1 MSFIYRDS
9 LSPSRA
15 KQQGR
20 LALYRLF
27 DNVWGKSTVDGIE
40 VYDEKL
46 YWYQGSVRTDKP
58 FLRFMGKFNQSLA
71 KLQAHDFSQVNAVYF
86 QLNTGKVAYVPQLLP
101 EIAQKINGT
110 FSVGD
115 TVELFIHYG
124 GETRRIVDSHWD
136 TSGSEPI
143 VDTEA
148 IVAELFSNP
157 QKYFANNYLGSV
169 GTQYSSSVPYTWTST
184 LANAKIT
191 PATRV
196 EYNEDTTSIL
206 ATLALLDNGSVFSQV
221 GSVYDSIVSTT
232 VMSDGS
238 LTYELSFKVK
248 YQKVA
253 TCTTSSY
260 LATEIKKLMDAI
272 SYSLGLKNGN
282 VYARSNQVSDT
293 TLKQA
298 VIAMNVA
305 GEIEGL
311 TYAGRLRVDAVANMK
326 KSEFVS
332 ILGNIMETGYDKK
345 KTKWYQKALGI
356 LIIIAGIYLMIK
368 TAGVGSKE
376 GMSLASVGLAMLYGS
391 AYFTMGMLV
400 YARIAPSA
408 TDMVKIIGQFATV
421 TGIAGAILGGY
432 AAIQQSFKQYATQAA
447 TDATIAAY
455 ESGVVSSEELMKVY
469 VESEAKYTVSQYLVD
484 VIGNQAMGM
493 VNKVQSFFTTDFWSS
508 TADKFTTSQGLSSI
522 TLNDVSGGLKNLET
536 GLELYQKF
544 FNPYKDLP
552 SATDDQAKKQ
562 DGVESI
568 YTAMDMIDEID
579 ALYKMDYLM
588 QTNEGGK
595 ITENFLVQNT

>member
-110 FSVGD
+110 FNVGD

-148 IVAELFSNP
+148 IVAELFSDP
-157 QKYFANNYLGSV
+157 QKYFANNYLGSI
-169 GTQYSSSVPYTWTST
+169 GTQYSSSVPYKWTSI
-184 LANAKIT
+184 LSSI
-191 PATRV
+191 PIIPVTRV

-206 ATLALLDNGSVFSQV
+206 ATLALLDNGSVFSKV
-221 GSVYDSIVSTT
+221 GSIYDSIVSTT

-248 YQKVA
+248 YQKIA
-253 TCTTSSY
+253 NCTTSSY

-272 SYSLGLKNGN
+272 SSSLGYKNGN

-298 VIAMNVA
+298 VISMNVA

-326 KSEFVS
+326 KSEFIS
-332 ILGNIMETGYDKK
+332 ILGKIMESGYDKK
-345 KTKWYQKALGI
+345 KTKWYQKAIGAV
-356 LIIIAGIYLMIK
+356 LIVVGVIIGMWATIVTGNYYAGAAIMSAFY
-368 TAGVGSKE
+368 
-376 GMSLASVGLAMLYGS
+376 SLAAIGYSLAFPT
-391 AYFTMGMLV
+391 AIDV
-400 YARIAPSA
+400 
-408 TDMVKIIGQFATV
+408 VKIIGQFAQY
-421 TGIAGAILGGY
+421 TGLLAMALGFQE
-432 AAIQQSFKQYATQAA
+432 AIQKSWQKYAEQAIEKQAIKSA
-447 TDATIAAY
+447 
-455 ESGVVSSEELMKVY
+455 EE
-469 VESEAKYTVSQYLVD
+469 YTVSQYIGD
-484 VIGNQAMGM
+484 VISNQ
-493 VNKVQSFFTTDFWSS
+493 VNSITAKVQSWFTTDYWASV
-508 TADKFTTSQGLSSI
+508 ADKFTTSQGLGSI

-552 SATDDQAKKQ
+552 SATDDQAQKQ

-588 QTNEGGK
+588 QTNEGGN

>member
-9 LSPSRA
+9 LSPARA

-58 FLRFMGKFNQSLA
+58 FLRFMGKLGTSLE
-71 KLQAHDFSQVNAVYF
+71 KLQSNDFSKVNAVYF

-110 FSVGD
+110 FNVGD

-143 VDTEA
+143 VNISA
-148 IVAELFSNP
+148 IEAELFSNP
-157 QKYFANNYLGSV
+157 QKYFANNYLGSI

-184 LANAKIT
+184 LANKIT
-191 PATRV
+191 NPVTRV

-206 ATLALLDNGSVFSQV
+206 ATLALLDNGSVFSKV
-221 GSVYDSIVSTT
+221 GSIYDSIVSTT

-253 TCTTSSY
+253 NCTTSSY

-272 SYSLGLKNGN
+272 SSSLGYKNGN

-298 VIAMNVA
+298 VIAMNLA

-332 ILGNIMETGYDKK
+332 ILSKIIETGYDKK
-345 KTKWYQKALGI
+345 KTKWYQKAIGAV
-356 LIIIAGIYLMIK
+356 LI
-368 TAGVGSKE
+368 VGSIVA
-376 GMSLASVGLAMLYGS
+376 GLYTFLQTGNVSAALAVTSTVAALGGY
-391 AYFTMGMLV
+391 V
-400 YARIAPSA
+400 YIKSFPNAV
-408 TDMVKIIGQFATV
+408 DVVKVIGQFATITGLLATL
-421 TGIAGAILGGY
+421 TGIY
-432 AAIQQSFKQYATQAA
+432 DAIQKSWQKYMEQALERE
-447 TDATIAAY
+447 TIKSA
-455 ESGVVSSEELMKVY
+455 EE
-469 VESEAKYTVSQYLVD
+469 YTVSQYIGD
-484 VIGNQAMGM
+484 VISNQ
-493 VNKVQSFFTTDFWSS
+493 VNSIAAKVQSWFTTDYWASV
-508 TADKFTTSQGLSSI
+508 ADKFTTSQGLSSI

-552 SATDDQAKKQ
+552 SATDDQAQKQ

-588 QTNEGGK
+588 QTNEGGN